1 MEKSSEVL
9 ASDPASDPD
18 ESSTTGRPHTAP
30 ADGTE
35 KILADILA
43 CIMHKDRVSVDS
55 HFFTEMGADSLVMA
69 HFCARVRKHQDLPSV
84 SMKDI
89 YRYPTIRSLATALA
103 ESPPAA
109 GQAAVAASAVAG
121 VAVPEAIE
129 AAAAR
134 GTPRYL
140 VCGVLQ
146 ALFFLGYSYL
156 AALVLTSGAE
166 WIAAGSGAYDSY
178 LRSVAFGSAAFAG
191 VCLLP
196 VVGKWLLVG
205 RWKPQEIR
213 IWSLAY
219 FRFWCVRTLIRS
231 NPMVLFVGSPLYVLY
246 LRALGARIG
255 RGVAVFSKHVP
266 VCTDL
271 LTIGDGT
278 VIRKDSYFSCYR
290 GHSSAIQTGPV
301 TIGKDVLIGEVTVL
315 DIGTC
320 MGDGAQLGH
329 SSSLHT
335 GQSVPAGERWHGSPA
350 QPGAADYRVVAPVE
364 CGRSRR
370 VTYCLTQLLLLL
382 GLWIPLAVGG
392 VAILL
397 AVVPRLSSLL
407 EPGPVAMT
415 SWNFYVDA
423 AAASFVLFC
432 GAVLLSLLTAVTVPR
447 LLHPLV
453 KPDMVHPLY
462 GFRYGVHR
470 TVGFLTNRKFFRV
483 LFGDS
488 SAVVHYLRA
497 IGYDLSPVEQTGSNF
512 GTEVKHEN
520 PFLSKVGTGTMV
532 ADGLSLMNADYSST
546 SFRVTRTAI
555 GPHNFLGNHVAYPPQ
570 GRTGENCLLATKV
583 MVPVEGPIRE
593 NVGLL
598 GSPSFEIPRT
608 VDRDSRFDHLKQD
621 GEAFRRLL
629 SAKNRHNT
637 GTALL
642 HLLLQWLL
650 LFLVLLTAS
659 CAADFYPAY
668 GAAAVALANVVVLV
682 VTVAYIVLGERVV
695 TRFQGL
701 RPLYCSIYDPDF
713 WRHERYWKV
722 TAATEY
728 LNLFNGTPY
737 KNVVWRL
744 LGVRIG
750 RRVFDDGLFL
760 PERSLAAIGDD
771 CTLNAGTVIQS
782 HSQEDGAFKSD
793 HSTLGAGCTLGVGAL
808 VHYGVTV
815 GDGAVIAPD
824 SFVMKGEELPANAR
838 WGGNPA
844 REMPENPKHPNSGGD
859 RATALISG
867 V

>member
-1 MEKSSEVL
+1 MVEKSAEVL

-18 ESSTTGRPHTAP
+18 ESSTTGRPYAAP

-35 KILADILA
+35 RILADILA
-43 CIMHKDRVSVDS
+43 GVVHTDRVSADS

-89 YRYPTIRSLATALA
+89 YRYPTIRSLAAA
-103 ESPPAA
+103 FADAAPAA
-109 GQAAVAASAVAG
+109 AQAPAAASALADVP
-121 VAVPEAIE
+121 VPEAIE

-134 GTPRYL
+134 GTPRYVL
-140 VCGVLQ
+140 CGVLQ

-156 AALVLTSGAE
+156 AALVVMSGAE
-166 WIAAGSGAYDSY
+166 WISAGTSPFGMY
-178 LRSVAFGSAAFAG
+178 LRSVAFGAAALAG
-191 VCLLP
+191 LCALP
-196 VVGKWLLVG
+196 IAGKWLLVG

-219 FRFWCVRTLIRS
+219 FRFWCVRTLIRA

-290 GHSSAIQTGPV
+290 GHSGAIQTGPV
-301 TIGKDVLIGEVTVL
+301 TLGKDVLIGEVTVL
-315 DIGTC
+315 DIGTS

-329 SSSLHT
+329 ASSLHT
-335 GQSVPAGERWHGSPA
+335 GQTVPAGERWHGSPA

-364 CGRSRR
+364 FGRSRR
-370 VTYCLTQLLLLL
+370 VTYCLTQLLILVCVSV
-382 GLWIPLAVGG
+382 PLAVGG

-397 AVVPRLSSLL
+397 AAVPRLASLL
-407 EPGPVAMT
+407 EPGPMALT
-415 SWNFYVDA
+415 TWTFYADA
-423 AAASFVLFC
+423 LAVSFALFC
-432 GAVLLSLLTAVTVPR
+432 GALLIGLLLVVTVPR

-453 KPDMVHPLY
+453 KPDTVHPLY

-470 TVGFLTNRKFFRV
+470 SIGFLTNRKFFRV

-520 PFLSKVGTGTMV
+520 PFLSKVGSGTMV
-532 ADGLSLMNADYSST
+532 ADGLSIMNADYSST

-555 GPHNFLGNHVAYPPQ
+555 GPHNFLGNHIAYPPQ

-583 MVPVEGPIRE
+583 MVPVEGPVRE

-608 VDRDSRFDHLKQD
+608 VDRDSRFDHLKD
-621 GEAFRRLL
+621 GDAFRRLL
-629 SAKNRHNT
+629 SDKNRHNT
-637 GTALL
+637 GTAVL
-642 HLLLQWLL
+642 HLMLQWLL
-650 LFLVLLTAS
+650 LFLVALTAS
-659 CAADFYPAY
+659 CAADFYPTY
-668 GAAAVALANVVVLV
+668 GVAALAVANVVVMV
-682 VTVAYIVLGERVV
+682 VTVAYIVLGERIV
-695 TRFQGL
+695 TRFRGL
-701 RPLYCSIYDPDF
+701 RPLYCSIYDLDF

-728 LNLFNGTPY
+728 LNVLNGTPY

-793 HSTLGAGCTLGVGAL
+793 HSTLGAGCTLGVAAL

-815 GDGAVIAPD
+815 GDGVVIAPD
-824 SFVMKGEELPANAR
+824 SFVMKGEELPAHAR

-844 REMPENPKHPNSGGD
+844 REMPENPKTPDSGGD

>member
-1 MEKSSEVL
+1 MVEKSAEVL

-18 ESSTTGRPHTAP
+18 ESSTTGRPYAAP

-35 KILADILA
+35 RILADILA
-43 CIMHKDRVSVDS
+43 GIVHTDRVSVDS

-69 HFCARVRKHQDLPSV
+69 HFCARVRKQPDLPSV

-89 YRYPTIRSLATALA
+89 YRYPTIRSLASALA
-103 ESPPAA
+103 DVP
-109 GQAAVAASAVAG
+109 QAAAQAPAAASALADVP
-121 VAVPEAIE
+121 VPEAIE

-134 GTPRYL
+134 GTPRYVL
-140 VCGVLQ
+140 CGVLQ

-156 AALVLTSGAE
+156 AALVVMRGAE
-166 WIAAGSGAYDSY
+166 WISAGTSPFDTY
-178 LRSVAFGSAAFAG
+178 LRSVEFGGAAFAG
-191 VCLLP
+191 VCVLP
-196 VVGKWLLVG
+196 IAGKWLLVG

-255 RGVAVFSKHVP
+255 RGVAIFSKHVP

-290 GHSSAIQTGPV
+290 GHSAAIQTGPV
-301 TIGKDVLIGEVTVL
+301 TLGKEVLIGEVTVL
-315 DIGTC
+315 DIGTS

-329 SSSLHT
+329 ASSLHT

-350 QPGAADYRVVAPVE
+350 QPGAADYRFVTPVE
-364 CGRSRR
+364 FGRSRR
-370 VTYCLTQLLLLL
+370 VTYCLTQLLILLAA
-382 GLWIPLAVGG
+382 WIPLAVGG

-397 AVVPRLSSLL
+397 AVVPRLDPLL
-407 EPGPVAMT
+407 EPGPLALT
-415 SWNFYVDA
+415 SWTFYADA
-423 AAASFVLFC
+423 LAASFVLFC
-432 GAVLLSLLTAVTVPR
+432 GVVLLGLLCAVTVPR

-453 KPDMVHPLY
+453 KPDTVHPLY

-470 TVGFLTNRKFFRV
+470 TIGFLTNRKFFRV

-520 PFLSKVGTGTMV
+520 PYLSKVGSGTMV
-532 ADGLSLMNADYSST
+532 ADGLSIMNADYSST

-555 GPHNFLGNHVAYPPQ
+555 GPHNFLGNHIAYPPQ
-570 GRTGENCLLATKV
+570 GRTGDNCLLATKV
-583 MVPVEGPIRE
+583 MVPVEGPVRE

-608 VDRDSRFDHLKQD
+608 VDRDSKFDHLKD
-621 GEAFRRLL
+621 GDGFRRLL
-629 SAKNRHNT
+629 SDKNKHNT
-637 GTALL
+637 GTAVL

-650 LFLVLLTAS
+650 LFLVMLTAS

-682 VTVAYIVLGERVV
+682 VTITYIVLGERVV
-695 TRFQGL
+695 TRFRGL
-701 RPLYCSIYDPDF
+701 RPLYCSIYDLDF

-728 LNLFNGTPY
+728 LNVLNGTPY

-793 HSTLGAGCTLGVGAL
+793 HSSLGAGCTLGVGAL

-815 GDGAVIAPD
+815 GDGVVIAPD
-824 SFVMKGEELPANAR
+824 SFVMKGEELPAHAR

-844 REMPENPKHPNSGGD
+844 REMPENPKNPNSGGD